1 MSMTGA
7 IAMSSRLQ
15 GLPHALRLLACFFL
29 MLCTASL
36 ARADEYDDLRSKWL
50 THLTGGSV
58 NTADADIAAQIGV
71 ITANAKLHWDSMH
84 KEAGRTT
91 LWDDTASTT
100 TSSHITYAHQRLR
113 LMALAYATAG
123 SSLQGNAAL
132 AADVISGLDW
142 MYAQR
147 YHETK
152 TPYGNWWDWEIGT
165 PQALLDTMVL
175 MHAQLTS
182 TQRASYIRAVDRFCG
197 DPTVFTFY
205 NAVATGANRLDKA
218 LVVVVRGVL
227 GKSSAK
233 MVQGRDAMNQVYP
246 YVTSSDGFYVDGS
259 FIQHYNVPYAG
270 SYGAV
275 LLSGVA
281 KLFYLL
287 SGSSWPITDANAG
300 NVYRW
305 VSDSFQPFLYQG
317 AIMDM
322 LRGRSI
328 TFPATSDHLSGRA
341 IVATLA
347 MLAQGAPAAQATLLQ
362 GIVKG
367 QVQRDTSFANYY
379 SELRLPDIVRI
390 KAVMASSATAPV
402 AALDSA
408 RFYGSMD
415 RGIKL
420 APAYAWGLSLSSS
433 RIATFEYGNGNNKK
447 GWFTGL
453 GMTYLYNTDQTQF
466 SDGYWPTV
474 DAFRLPGTT
483 TDGSA
488 GTLVSFKSYPNPNT
502 WVGGST
508 VGDKHLSAGMQFATS
523 GGTGSTLQGKKSWFV
538 FGDRIVALG
547 SGIATTDG
555 RNVET
560 IVENRK
566 LNAAGGNA
574 LTVNGSAKSTT
585 LGWAERMSGVSW
597 AHLAGSV
604 AGADIGY
611 HFPFTAT
618 LDGKREART
627 GSQSQIDDGG
637 LSDPITRNY
646 LSLAVPHGVN
656 PTASGYAY
664 VLLPNV
670 TASQTAS
677 YAAAPAVTVLENSA
691 EAHAAKDAALKLVGV
706 NFWNDAAKTVSDA
719 GTPVIGSDRKASVTM
734 LETATRELQLGIADP
749 TQLNTGTIV
758 IEIHRAATRLI
769 SADAG
774 VTVLRLAP
782 TIRLSVNVN
791 AAAGKTFKASLQ
803 LGTLNSLA
811 AAADAHV
818 RNGSYADTNYGTS
831 TVLDVKKESTGYDRQ
846 AFVKFD
852 LGGVTGTVSSATL
865 RLYPTAAGATGI
877 VNQALLSASDTWT
890 EAGLTWNTKP
900 AAPTTLGSW
909 TVVPGSYV
917 DVDVTSHVVTAMSG
931 DKLVSFM
938 LDAAANTGSNGW
950 TQYASRNA
958 GANKPTLLIVTP

>member
-1 MSMTGA
+1 
-7 IAMSSRLQ
+7 MSSRLQ
-15 GLPHALRLLACFFL
+15 RLPRAMRLLACFFL
-29 MLCTASL
+29 MLCATFL
-36 ARADEYDDLRSKWL
+36 ARADEYDDLRAKWL

-58 NTADADIAAQIGV
+58 NTADADIAAQIGF
-71 ITANAKLHWDSMH
+71 ITANAQLHWDGMH
-84 KEAGRTT
+84 KQAGRTT

-100 TSSHITYAHQRLR
+100 TSSHITYAYQRLR
-113 LMALAYATAG
+113 LMALAYATTG

-132 AADVISGLDW
+132 AGDVISGLDW
-142 MYAQR
+142 LYAQR
-147 YHETK
+147 YYETK

-175 MHAQLTS
+175 MHVQLS
-182 TQRASYIRAVDRFCG
+182 PAQRASYIRAVDRFCG
-197 DPTVFTFY
+197 DPTVYTFY

-218 LVVVVRGVL
+218 LAVVVRGVL

-246 YVTSSDGFYVDGS
+246 YVTRGDGFYVDGS
-259 FIQHYNVPYAG
+259 FIQHSNVPYAG

-287 SGSSWPITDANAG
+287 NGSSWPITDANAG

-328 TFPATSDHLSGRA
+328 SFPATSDHLSGRA
-341 IVATLA
+341 VVATLA

-367 QVQRDTSFANYY
+367 QVQRDTSFASYY

-390 KAVMASSATAPV
+390 KAVMANIAVTPV
-402 AALDSA
+402 AALDTA

-453 GMTYLYNTDQTQF
+453 GMTTLYNADQTQF
-466 SDGYWPTV
+466 SDGYWATV
-474 DAFRLPGTT
+474 DTFRLPGTT

-488 GTLVSFKSYPNPNT
+488 GTLVSFKNYPNPNA

-508 VGDKHLSAGMQFATS
+508 LGDKHLSAGMQFATS
-523 GGTGSTLQGKKSWFV
+523 GGTGSTLQGRKSWFV
-538 FGDRIVALG
+538 FGDRILALG

-560 IVENRK
+560 VVENRK

-574 LTVNGSAKSTT
+574 LTVNGSARSTA
-585 LGWAERMSGVSW
+585 LGWTERMSGVSW

-618 LDGKREART
+618 LDGKREARS

-637 LSDPITRNY
+637 TVDPITRNY

-677 YAAAPAVTVLENSA
+677 YAAAPTIAVLENSA
-691 EAHAAKDAALKLVGV
+691 EAHAAKDTALKLLGV

-719 GTPVIGSDRKASVTM
+719 GSALISSDRKASVTM
-734 LETATRELQLGIADP
+734 LENAARELHIGIADP
-749 TQLNTGTIV
+749 TQLNTGNIV

-782 TIRLSVNVN
+782 TIKLSVNVS

-803 LGTLNSLA
+803 LGTLTTLTA
-811 AAADAHV
+811 TADAHV
-818 RNGSYADTNYGTS
+818 RSGSYAGSNYGTS

-846 AFVKFD
+846 AFVQFD
-852 LGGVTGTVSSATL
+852 LSGVSGAVSSATL
-865 RLYPTAAGATGI
+865 RLVPTAAGAAGIANQAFLAVSDSWTETGI
-877 VNQALLSASDTWT
+877 
-890 EAGLTWNTKP
+890 TWNNKP
-900 AAPTTLGSW
+900 AASTPLGGW
-909 TVVPGSYV
+909 TVLPGSAV
-917 DVDVTSHVVTAMSG
+917 DIDVTSQVVTAMGG
-931 DKLVSFM
+931 DKRVSVLV
-938 LDAAANTGSNGW
+938 DAIANTGSTGW

-958 GANKPTLLIVTP
+958 SANKPVLLIVTP

>member
-1 MSMTGA
+1 MTK
-7 IAMSSRLQ
+7 RLQ
-15 GLPHALRLLACFFL
+15 GLLLRLLAFFL
-29 MLCTASL
+29 LCTAGL
-36 ARADEYDDLRSKWL
+36 ARADEYDDLRGKWAAQ
-50 THLTGGSV
+50 LTGGAV

-71 ITANAKLHWDSMH
+71 ITGNAQLHWDSLN
-84 KEAGRTT
+84 KTPGRTT
-91 LWDDTASTT
+91 LWGDTASTA
-100 TSSHITYAHQRLR
+100 TSSHITYAYQRLR
-113 LMALAYATAG
+113 AMALAYATAG

-132 AADVISGLDW
+132 AADIVSGLDW

-147 YHETK
+147 YSETK
-152 TPYGNWWDWEIGT
+152 SAYGNWWDWEIGT

-175 MHAQLTS
+175 MHAQLTA
-182 TQRASYIRAVDRFCG
+182 TQRASYLRAVDRFCG
-197 DPTVFTFY
+197 APTVATFY

-218 LVVVVRGVL
+218 QVVVVRGVL

-233 MVQGRDAMNQVYP
+233 IVQGRDAMNQVYL
-246 YVTSSDGFYVDGS
+246 YVTRGDGFYVDGS
-259 FIQHYNVPYAG
+259 FIQHANVPYAG

-281 KLFYLL
+281 KLSFLL
-287 SGSSWPITDANAG
+287 NGSSWPITDANAG

-328 TFPATSDHLSGRA
+328 SFPATSDHLSGRA
-341 IVATLA
+341 IVASLA
-347 MLAQGAPAAQATLLQ
+347 MLAQGAPAVQAALLQ
-362 GIVKG
+362 SIVKG
-367 QVQRDTSFANYY
+367 QVQRDTSFASYY
-379 SELRLPDIVRI
+379 TELRLPDIVRI
-390 KAVMASSATAPV
+390 KAVMANSAITATA
-402 AALDSA
+402 AGDST

-415 RGIKL
+415 RGLRL
-420 APAYAWGLSLSSS
+420 APGYAWGLSLSSS
-433 RIATFEYGNGNNKK
+433 RIATFEYGNGNNKQ

-453 GMTYLYNTDQTQF
+453 GMTSLYNADQTQF
-466 SDGYWPTV
+466 SDGYWATI

-488 GTLVSFKSYPNPNT
+488 GTLVSFKSYPNPNS
-502 WVGGST
+502 WAGGST
-508 VGDKHLSAGMQFATS
+508 VGDKHLSSGMQFATS
-523 GGTGSTLQGKKSWFV
+523 GGTGSTLQGRKSWFV
-538 FGDRIVALG
+538 FGDRIVAMG

-566 LNAAGGNA
+566 LNAAGSNA
-574 LTVNGSAKSTT
+574 LTVNGSAKSTS
-585 LGWAERMSGVSW
+585 LGWTERMSGVSW

-604 AGADIGY
+604 AGADIGW

-618 LDGKREART
+618 LDGRREART

-637 LSDPITRNY
+637 STEAITRNY

-670 TASQTAS
+670 SAAQLAS
-677 YAAAPAVTVLENSA
+677 YAAAPAITVLENSA
-691 EAHAAKDAALKLVGV
+691 EAHAAKDASLKLIGV
-706 NFWNDAAKTVSDA
+706 NFWSDAAKTVSDA
-719 GTPVIGSDRKASVTM
+719 GAPVVSSDRKASVTM
-734 LETATRELQLGIADP
+734 LETATRELQVGIADP
-749 TQLNTGTIV
+749 TQLNTGAVV

-782 TIRLSVNVN
+782 TVRLSVNVN

-803 LGTLNSLA
+803 LGTLSSLA
-811 AAADAHV
+811 AAADTHV
-818 RNGSYADTNYGTS
+818 RNGSYGDTNYGTA

-852 LGGVTGTVSSATL
+852 LASVTGAVSSATL
-865 RLYPTAAGATGI
+865 RLYATAAGMAGI
-877 VNQALLSASDTWT
+877 GNQAYLSSSDTWT
-890 EAGLTWNTKP
+890 ESGLTWNNKP
-900 AAPTTLGSW
+900 AAPTSLGSW
-909 TVVPGSYV
+909 TVVPGGYV
-917 DVDVTSHVVTAMSG
+917 DVDVTSQVVTAMSG
-931 DKLVSFM
+931 DRQVSFM
-938 LDAAANTGSNGW
+938 LDAAASYGSNGW
-950 TQYASRNA
+950 AQYASRDA
-958 GANKPTLLIVTP
+958 TANKPLLLIVTP

>member
-1 MSMTGA
+1 
-7 IAMSSRLQ
+7 MSSRLQ
-15 GLPHALRLLACFFL
+15 GQLLRLLACLFI
-29 MLCTASL
+29 MLCAAGL
-36 ARADEYDDLRSKWL
+36 ARADEYDDLRGKWV
-50 THLTGGSV
+50 THLTAGNV
-58 NTADADIAAQIGV
+58 NTADADVAAQLSF
-71 ITANAKLHWDSMH
+71 ITSSAQLHWDSMR

-100 TSSHITYAHQRLR
+100 TSSHISFAYQRLR
-113 LMALAYATAG
+113 AMALAYATSG

-132 AADVISGLDW
+132 AADVVSGLDW
-142 MYAQR
+142 LYAQR
-147 YHETK
+147 YHENK

-165 PQALLDTMVL
+165 AQALVDTMVL
-175 MHAQLTS
+175 MHAQLS
-182 TQRASYIRAVDRFCG
+182 ATQRASYIRVLDRFCG
-197 DPTVFTFY
+197 DPTVHTFY
-205 NAVATGANRLDKA
+205 NVVATGANRLDKA
-218 LVVVVRGVL
+218 LVVIVRGVL
-227 GKSSAK
+227 GKSSTKIA
-233 MVQGRDAMNQVYP
+233 QGRDAMSQVYP

-259 FIQHYNVPYAG
+259 FIQHYNVPYVG

-281 KLFYLL
+281 RLFYLL
-287 SGSSWPITDANAG
+287 NGSSWPVTDVNAG

-328 TFPATSDHLSGRA
+328 SFPATSDHLGGRA

-347 MLAQGAPAAQATLLQ
+347 FLAQSAPADQAALLR

-379 SELRLPDIVRI
+379 TELRLPDIVRI
-390 KAVMASSATAPV
+390 KAVMADSAIAPV
-402 AALDSA
+402 APLDSA
-408 RFYGSMD
+408 RFYASMD
-415 RGIKL
+415 RGLRL
-420 APAYAWGLSLSSS
+420 APGYAWGLSLSSS

-453 GMTYLYNTDQTQF
+453 GMTYLYNADQTQF
-466 SDGYWPTV
+466 SDGYWATV
-474 DAFRLPGTT
+474 DSFRLPGTT

-488 GTLVSFKSYPNPNT
+488 GTLVSFKSYPNPNS

-508 VGDKHLSAGMQFATS
+508 VGDKHLSSGMQFAMS
-523 GGTGSTLQGKKSWFV
+523 GSTGSTLQGRKSWFV

-560 IVENRK
+560 VVENRK
-566 LNAAGGNA
+566 LNAAGSNA
-574 LTVNGSAKSTT
+574 LTVNGSAKSAS
-585 LGWAERMSGVSW
+585 LGWTERISGVSW

-604 AGADIGY
+604 AGSDIGY

-637 LSDPITRNY
+637 STDAITRHY

-664 VLLPNV
+664 VVLPNV
-670 TASQTAS
+670 SAAQLAS
-677 YAAAPAVTVLENSA
+677 YAAAPTITILENSA
-691 EAHAAKDAALKLVGV
+691 DAHAAKDAALKLVGV
-706 NFWNDAAKTVSDA
+706 NFWNDAVKTVVDA
-719 GTPVIGSDRKASVTM
+719 GSPLITSNKKASVTT
-734 LETATRELQLGIADP
+734 LENASRELHVGVADP
-749 TQLNTGTIV
+749 TQLNTGSIT
-758 IEIHRAATRLI
+758 IEIHRAATKLI
-769 SADAG
+769 AADAG
-774 VTVLRLAP
+774 VTVLQLAP
-782 TIRLSVNVN
+782 TIKLSVNVN

-803 LGTLNSLA
+803 LGTLTSRD

-818 RNGSYADTNYGTS
+818 RNGTHADSNFGAS
-831 TVLDVKKESTGYDRQ
+831 AVLDVKKEATGYDRQ
-846 AFVKFD
+846 SFVKFD
-852 LGGVTGTVSSATL
+852 LNGVTGAVSSAKL
-865 RLYPTAAGATGI
+865 RLFMTAVGPTSI
-877 VNQALLSASDTWT
+877 VNQAFLAASDSWT
-890 EAGLTWNTKP
+890 ESGITWNNKP
-900 AAPTTLGSW
+900 AASTPLGSW
-909 TVVPGSYV
+909 TVAAGSHV
-917 DVDVTSHVVTAMSG
+917 DIDVTPQVVSALSG
-931 DKLVSFM
+931 DKLLSVIV
-938 LDAAANTGSNGW
+938 DAAANYGSNGW

-958 GANKPTLLIVTP
+958 ATNKPALFIVTP

>member
-1 MSMTGA
+1 MTK
-7 IAMSSRLQ
+7 RLQ
-15 GLPHALRLLACFFL
+15 GLLLLLAFFL
-29 MLCTASL
+29 LCTAGL
-36 ARADEYDDLRSKWL
+36 ARADEYDDLRGKWL
-50 THLTGGSV
+50 AQLTGGAV

-71 ITANAKLHWDSMH
+71 ITGNAQLHWDSLN
-84 KEAGRTT
+84 KTPGRTT
-91 LWDDTASTT
+91 LWSDTASTA
-100 TSSHITYAHQRLR
+100 TSSHITYAYQRLR
-113 LMALAYATAG
+113 AMALAYATAG

-132 AADVISGLDW
+132 AADIVSGLDW

-147 YHETK
+147 YSETK
-152 TPYGNWWDWEIGT
+152 SAYGNWWDWEIGT

-175 MHAQLTS
+175 MHAQLTA
-182 TQRASYIRAVDRFCG
+182 TQRASYLRAVDRFCG
-197 DPTVFTFY
+197 DPTVATFY

-218 LVVVVRGVL
+218 QVVVVRGVL

-233 MVQGRDAMNQVYP
+233 IVQGRDAMNQVYL
-246 YVTSSDGFYVDGS
+246 YVTRGDGFYVDGS
-259 FIQHYNVPYAG
+259 FIQHANVPYAG

-287 SGSSWPITDANAG
+287 NGSSWPITDANAG

-328 TFPATSDHLSGRA
+328 SFPATSDHQSGRA
-341 IVATLA
+341 IVASLA
-347 MLAQGAPAAQATLLQ
+347 MLAQGAPAVQAALLQ
-362 GIVKG
+362 SIVKG
-367 QVQRDTSFANYY
+367 QVQRDTSFASYY
-379 SELRLPDIVRI
+379 TELRLPDIVRI
-390 KAVMASSATAPV
+390 KAVMANSAIAATA
-402 AALDSA
+402 AADST

-415 RGIKL
+415 RGLRL
-420 APAYAWGLSLSSS
+420 APGYAWGLSLSSS
-433 RIATFEYGNGNNKK
+433 RIATFEYGNGNNKQ

-453 GMTYLYNTDQTQF
+453 GMTSLYNADQTQF
-466 SDGYWPTV
+466 SDGYWATI

-488 GTLVSFKSYPNPNT
+488 GTLVSFKSYPNPNS

-508 VGDKHLSAGMQFATS
+508 VGDRHLSSGMQFATS
-523 GGTGSTLQGKKSWFV
+523 GGTGSTLQGRKSWFV
-538 FGDRIVALG
+538 FGDRIVAMG

-566 LNAAGGNA
+566 LNAAGSNA
-574 LTVNGSAKSTT
+574 LTVNGSAKSTS
-585 LGWAERMSGVSW
+585 LGWTERMSGVSW

-604 AGADIGY
+604 AGADIGW

-637 LSDPITRNY
+637 STEAITRNY

-670 TASQTAS
+670 SAAQLAS
-677 YAAAPAVTVLENSA
+677 YAAAPAIAVLENSA
-691 EAHAAKDAALKLVGV
+691 EAHAAKDASLKLVGV
-706 NFWNDAAKTVSDA
+706 NFWSDAAKTVSDA
-719 GTPVIGSDRKASVTM
+719 GAPVVSSDRKASVTM
-734 LETATRELQLGIADP
+734 LETATRELQVGIADP
-749 TQLNTGTIV
+749 TQLNTGAVV

-791 AAAGKTFKASLQ
+791 AAAGKTFRASLQ
-803 LGTLNSLA
+803 LGTLSSLA
-811 AAADAHV
+811 AAADTHV
-818 RNGSYADTNYGTS
+818 RNGSYGDTNYGTA

-852 LGGVTGTVSSATL
+852 LASVTGAVSSATL
-865 RLYPTAAGATGI
+865 RLYATAAGMAGI
-877 VNQALLSASDTWT
+877 GNQAYLSSSDTWT
-890 EAGLTWNTKP
+890 ESGLTWNNKP
-900 AAPTTLGSW
+900 AAPTPLGSW
-909 TVVPGSYV
+909 TVVPGSHV
-917 DVDVTSHVVTAMSG
+917 DVDVTSQVVTAMSG
-931 DKLVSFM
+931 DRQVSFM
-938 LDAAANTGSNGW
+938 LDAAASYGSNGW
-950 TQYASRNA
+950 AQYASRDA
-958 GANKPTLLIVTP
+958 TANKPVLLIVTP

>member
-1 MSMTGA
+1 MT
-7 IAMSSRLQ
+7 SRLQ
-15 GLPHALRLLACFFL
+15 GLSHAMRLLACFFF
-29 MLCTASL
+29 MLCAAGL
-36 ARADEYDDLRSKWL
+36 VRADEYDDLRGKWV

-58 NTADADIAAQIGV
+58 NTADADIAAQVGF
-71 ITANAKLHWDSMH
+71 ITSNAQLHWDGMR
-84 KEAGRTT
+84 KEPGRTT

-100 TSSHITYAHQRLR
+100 TSAHISYAYQRLR
-113 LMALAYATAG
+113 TMALAYATAG
-123 SSLQGNAAL
+123 SALQGNAAL
-132 AADVISGLDW
+132 AADVVSGLDW
-142 MYAQR
+142 LYAQR
-147 YHETK
+147 YHENK

-165 PQALLDTMVL
+165 PQALLDAMAL
-175 MHAQLTS
+175 MHAQLTA

-227 GKSSAK
+227 GKSAAK

-287 SGSSWPITDANAG
+287 NGSSWPITDANAG

-317 AIMDM
+317 AMMDM

-328 TFPATSDHLSGRA
+328 SFPATSDHLSGRA

-379 SELRLPDIVRI
+379 AELRLPDIVRI
-390 KAVMASSATAPV
+390 KAVMANSAITPT

-408 RFYGSMD
+408 RFYASMD
-415 RGIKL
+415 RGLKL
-420 APAYAWGLSLSSS
+420 APGYAWGLSLSSS

-453 GMTYLYNTDQTQF
+453 GMTTLYNADQTQF
-466 SDGYWPTV
+466 SDGFWPTV
-474 DAFRLPGTT
+474 DSFRLPGTT

-488 GTLVSFKSYPNPNT
+488 GTLVSFKSYPNPNS

-508 VGDKHLSAGMQFATS
+508 VGDQHLSSGMQFATS

-566 LNAAGGNA
+566 LNAGGSNA
-574 LTVNGSAKSTT
+574 LAVNGSARSTAT
-585 LGWAERMSGVSW
+585 GWAERISGVSW

-627 GSQSQIDDGG
+627 GSQSQIDNGG
-637 LSDPITRNY
+637 STDTITRHY

-664 VLLPNV
+664 VVLPNV
-670 TASQTAS
+670 SAVQLAS
-677 YAAAPAVTVLENSA
+677 YAAAPTITILENSA
-691 EAHAAKDAALKLVGV
+691 EAHAAKDASLKLVGV

-719 GTPVIGSDRKASVTM
+719 GSPVISSDKKASVTM
-734 LETATRELQLGIADP
+734 LENAARELHIGIADP
-749 TQLNTGTIV
+749 TQLNTGSIV
-758 IEIHRAATRLI
+758 IEVHRAATRLI
-769 SADAG
+769 AADAG

-782 TIRLSVNVN
+782 TIKLRVNVN
-791 AAAGKTFKASLQ
+791 ASAGKTYTARLQ
-803 LGTLNSLA
+803 LGTLTPCE

-818 RNGSYADTNYGTS
+818 RSGSYADTNYGAA
-831 TVLDVKKESTGYDRQ
+831 TVLDVKKEATGYDRQ
-846 AFVKFD
+846 TFVKFD
-852 LGGVTGTVSSATL
+852 LNGITGAVSSATL
-865 RLYPTAAGATGI
+865 RLYATATGAAGI
-877 VNQALLSASDTWT
+877 VNQAFLSAGDAWT
-890 EAGLTWNTKP
+890 EAGLTWNNKP
-900 AAPTTLGSW
+900 AASTPLGSW
-909 TVVPGSYV
+909 TVVPGSHV
-917 DVDVTSHVVTAMSG
+917 DIDVTAQVVTALGG
-931 DKLVSFM
+931 DKLVSF
-938 LDAAANTGSNGW
+938 LVDAAANAGSTGW
-950 TQYASRNA
+950 VQYASRNA
-958 GANKPTLLIVTP
+958 GANKPVLLIVTP

>member
-1 MSMTGA
+1 MTT
-7 IAMSSRLQ
+7 RLQ
-15 GLPHALRLLACFFL
+15 GLLLRLLAFFL
-29 MLCTASL
+29 LCTAGL
-36 ARADEYDDLRSKWL
+36 ARADEYDDLRGKWL

-71 ITANAKLHWDSMH
+71 ITANAQLHWDSMH
-84 KEAGRTT
+84 KEVGRTT

-100 TSSHITYAHQRLR
+100 TSSHITYAQQRLR

-175 MHAQLTS
+175 MDAQLTAA
-182 TQRASYIRAVDRFCG
+182 QRTSYLRAVDRFCG
-197 DPTVFTFY
+197 DPTVATFY

-218 LVVVVRGVL
+218 QVVVVRGVL

-233 MVQGRDAMNQVYP
+233 VVQGRDAMNQVYP
-246 YVTSSDGFYVDGS
+246 YVTSGDGFYVDGS
-259 FIQHYNVPYAG
+259 FIQHANVPYAG

-287 SGSSWPITDANAG
+287 NGSSWPITDANAG

-317 AIMDM
+317 AVMDM

-328 TFPATSDHLSGRA
+328 SFPATSDHLSGRA
-341 IVATLA
+341 IVASLA
-347 MLAQGAPAAQATLLQ
+347 MLAQGAPAAQAALLK

-367 QVQRDTSFANYY
+367 QVQRDTALANYY
-379 SELRLPDIVRI
+379 AELRLPDIVRI
-390 KAVMASSATAPV
+390 KAIMANSGVAATA
-402 AALDSA
+402 AADSA

-415 RGIKL
+415 RGLRL
-420 APAYAWGLSLSSS
+420 APGYAWGLSLSSS

-453 GMTYLYNTDQTQF
+453 GMTHLYNADQTQF

-488 GTLVSFKSYPNPNT
+488 GTLVSFKSYPNPNR

-508 VGDKHLSAGMQFATS
+508 VADKHLSSGMQFATS
-523 GGTGSTLQGKKSWFV
+523 GGTGSTLQGRKSWFV
-538 FGDRIVALG
+538 FGDRIVAMG
-547 SGIATTDG
+547 SGIASTDG
-555 RNVET
+555 RTVET

-566 LNAAGGNA
+566 LNAAGSNA
-574 LTVNGSAKSTT
+574 LTVNGSAKPTS
-585 LGWAERMSGVSW
+585 LGWTERISGVSW

-637 LSDPITRNY
+637 STDAITRNY

-670 TASQTAS
+670 SAAQLAS
-677 YAAAPAVTVLENSA
+677 YAAAPAITVLENSA
-691 EAHAAKDAALKLVGV
+691 EAHAAKDATLKLVGV

-719 GTPVIGSDRKASVTM
+719 GSPVIGSDRKASVTM
-734 LETATRELQLGIADP
+734 LETATRELQVGIADP
-749 TQLNTGTIV
+749 TQLNTGTVV

-791 AAAGKTFKASLQ
+791 AAAGRTFKASLQ
-803 LGTLNSLA
+803 LGTLNSLPA
-811 AAADAHV
+811 SADTHV
-818 RNGSYADTNYGTS
+818 RNGSYGDTNYGTA

-852 LGGVTGTVSSATL
+852 LAGVAGAVSSAAL
-865 RLYPTAAGATGI
+865 RLHVTAAGMTGI
-877 VNQALLSASDTWT
+877 VNQAYLSASDTWT
-890 EAGLTWNTKP
+890 ESGLTWNNKP
-900 AAPTTLGSW
+900 AATASLGSW
-909 TVVPGSYV
+909 TVLPGGYV
-917 DVDVTSHVVTAMSG
+917 DVDVTSQVVTAMSG

-938 LDAAANTGSNGW
+938 LDAAANHGSNGW

-958 GANKPTLLIVTP
+958 GANQPLLLIVTP

>member
-1 MSMTGA
+1 
-7 IAMSSRLQ
+7 
-15 GLPHALRLLACFFL
+15 
-29 MLCTASL
+29 MLCAMGL
-36 ARADEYDDLRSKWL
+36 ARADEYDDLRGKWV
-50 THLTGGSV
+50 TQLTGGSV
-58 NTADADIAAQIGV
+58 NTADPDIAAQIGF
-71 ITANAKLHWDSMH
+71 ITSSAQLHWDGMH

-91 LWDDTASTT
+91 LWDDTAS
-100 TSSHITYAHQRLR
+100 HITYAYQRLR
-113 LMALAYATAG
+113 AMALAFSTNG
-123 SSLQGNAAL
+123 SSLQGNPAL
-132 AADVISGLDW
+132 ASDIVSGLDW
-142 MYAQR
+142 LYAQR
-147 YHETK
+147 YHENK

-165 PQALLDTMVL
+165 PQALVDTMAL
-175 MHAQLTS
+175 MHAQLS
-182 TQRASYIRAVDRFCG
+182 ATQRASYIRAVDRFCG
-197 DPTVFTFY
+197 DPTVATFY

-233 MVQGRDAMNQVYP
+233 IVQGRDAMSQVYP
-246 YVTSSDGFYVDGS
+246 YVTSGDGFYVDGS
-259 FIQHYNVPYAG
+259 FIQHVNVPYAG

-287 SGSSWPITDANAG
+287 NGSSWPITDANAG

-347 MLAQGAPAAQATLLQ
+347 MLAQGAPTTEAALLK

-379 SELRLPDIVRI
+379 TELRLPDIARI
-390 KAVMASSATAPV
+390 KAVMANSAVTPV
-402 AALDSA
+402 APLDSA
-408 RFYGSMD
+408 RFYASMD
-415 RGIKL
+415 RGLRL
-420 APAYAWGLSLSSS
+420 APGYAWGLSLSSS
-433 RIATFEYGNGNNKK
+433 RIATFEYGNGDNKK

-453 GMTYLYNTDQTQF
+453 GMTTLYNADLTQF

-488 GTLVSFKSYPNPNT
+488 GTLVSFKSYPNPNA
-502 WVGGST
+502 WVGGSA
-508 VGDKHLSAGMQFATS
+508 VDDRHLSSGMQFALS
-523 GGTGSTLQGKKSWFV
+523 GSTGSALQGRKSWFV
-538 FGDRIVALG
+538 FGDRIVAMG

-566 LNAAGGNA
+566 LNAGRSNA
-574 LTVNGSAKSTT
+574 LTVNGSAKPTS

-604 AGADIGY
+604 AGADIGWF
-611 HFPFTAT
+611 FPFTAT

-637 LSDPITRNY
+637 STDPITRNY
-646 LSLAVPHGVN
+646 LSLAMPHGVN

-664 VLLPNV
+664 VVLPNV
-670 TASQTAS
+670 SAAQLAS
-677 YAAAPAVTVLENSA
+677 YAAAPTLSILENSA
-691 EAHAAKDAALKLVGV
+691 EAHAAKDASLTLVGV
-706 NFWNDAAKTVSDA
+706 NFWNDAAKTVVDA
-719 GTPVIGSDRKASVTM
+719 GSPVISSDRKASVTM
-734 LETATRELQLGIADP
+734 LENAARELHIGIADP
-749 TQLNTGTIV
+749 TQLNTGSITV
-758 IEIHRAATRLI
+758 EIHRAATRLI
-769 SADAG
+769 SADPG

-782 TIRLSVNVN
+782 TIKLSVNVN
-791 AAAGKTFKASLQ
+791 AAAGKTFKANLQ
-803 LGTLNSLA
+803 FGTLA
-811 AAADAHV
+811 TREAAADAHV
-818 RNGSYADTNYGTS
+818 RNGSYAATNYGAS
-831 TVLDVKKESTGYDRQ
+831 TVLDVKKEAVGYDRQ
-846 AFVKFD
+846 SFVKFD
-852 LGGVTGTVSSATL
+852 LNGITGAVSSATL
-865 RLYPTAAGATGI
+865 RLYVTAAGATGI
-877 VNQALLSASDTWT
+877 VNQAFLAASDGWT
-890 EAGLTWNTKP
+890 ETGLTWNNKP
-900 AAPTTLGSW
+900 AASTPLGSW
-909 TVVPGSYV
+909 TAVSGSAV
-917 DVDVTSHVVTAMSG
+917 DIDVTSQVVSALSG
-931 DKLVSFM
+931 DKLVSV
-938 LDAAANTGSNGW
+938 LVDAAANTGSDGW

-958 GANKPTLLIVTP
+958 ATHKPALLIVTP